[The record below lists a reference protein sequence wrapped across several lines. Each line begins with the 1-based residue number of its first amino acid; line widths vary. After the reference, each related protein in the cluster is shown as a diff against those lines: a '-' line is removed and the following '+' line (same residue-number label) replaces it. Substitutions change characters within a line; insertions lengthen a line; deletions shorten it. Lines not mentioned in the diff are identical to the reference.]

1 MTEITFEDLQRFWA
15 KTTHHPEQH
24 PHAFHPLLCH
34 MVDVATVTLA
44 LWHHVLPHA
53 TKQRIAHALGLSVEE
68 AGMLVAWIAGLHD
81 LGKASPPFTH
91 RVTPQNIHRL
101 YEGTPFEKRRDP
113 EPAKVAPHGY
123 VTASELPEILQA
135 EPFGFSPALAEQI
148 SVMIG
153 GHHGVFPRDENLES
167 IKHNLD
173 YRGGQRWIEARRQ
186 LALTFAQSFALPAR
200 QSATT
205 PATVMDNATTMIF
218 AGLVS
223 VADWIGS
230 NSKFFP
236 CEVNDQ
242 TQPFTLELTAYQTK
256 SEQHAS
262 AALTELGWMNWAEP
276 DEPREFTSLFPR
288 IAPNPMQQAAMTLA
302 PTLTEPGIV
311 VIEAPMG
318 EGKTE
323 TAMFLADHWNAVLQ
337 QRGIYFALPTQATSN
352 QMFGRVREFLRQRFP
367 EENTLL
373 QLQHGHA
380 ALSAE
385 FQTLLNEGK
394 KSRFRQLQGVSCDD
408 CDSNCSPNVVAAE
421 WFTARKRGLLAPFGV
436 GTVDQALLSI
446 LKTRHVFVR
455 LFGLAHKTV
464 VVDEVH
470 AYDAYM
476 SVLLER
482 LLEWLAALG
491 SPVILLSATLPM
503 QRRDALVRAYQK
515 GLASPTS
522 PVTPTAAAYPRITWA
537 TAAQSDVLT
546 LQTSK
551 QNSRTLHLRHLN
563 ENLTQLGA
571 TLQAALQQGG
581 CAAVICNTV
590 RRAQEVYQA
599 LLPFFAG
606 LANDDEPELDLLHA
620 RFLFKDRAAREFRA
634 LLRFGKENGQVID
647 RDNREH
653 AVRRPQRAVLVATQ
667 IIEQSLDLDFD
678 FMISEHAPVDL
689 LLQRSGRLHRH
700 QRAHRPPSLTQPMMG
715 IAAND
720 PNDPL
725 NFGVN
730 AFVYDEHV
738 LLRSHLALR
747 DRTAI
752 EIPGEVSDLIEFV
765 YDDRA
770 CPEETMQ
777 AAWHETAERL
787 RRKRA
792 DKEAKARNHLIRT
805 PHARDI
811 FNDFNPQLEEDN
823 PEFHKSLQAATRD
836 DDTPSLQVIVL
847 RHDESHRVIVSGL
860 SDERWLMEHS
870 VPLSNR
876 YVVPSLIAQS
886 PPAAWQ
892 ENALLR
898 HHRLLVLDENDQCS
912 VGGYQVRLN
921 KNLGIVI
928 TKNKEEN

>member
-1 MTEITFEDLQRFWA
+1 MTEITFDDLQRFWA
-15 KTTHHPEQH
+15 KTTHNPEQH

-34 MVDVATVTLA
+34 MVDVATVTSA
-44 LWHHVLPHA
+44 LWDNVLPRA
-53 TKQRIAHALGLSVEE
+53 TKRRIARALGLSVEE
-68 AGMLVAWIAGLHD
+68 AGTLVAWIAGLHD
-81 LGKASPPFTH
+81 LGKASPPFAH
-91 RVTPQNIHRL
+91 RVTPQNIDRL
-101 YEGTPFEKRRDP
+101 YQGTPFEKRREP
-113 EPAKVAPHGY
+113 EPAKAAPHGY
-123 VTASELPEILQA
+123 VTASELPDILQ
-135 EPFGFSPALAEQI
+135 EEFGFAPALAEQI

-153 GHHGVFPRDENLES
+153 GHHGVFPRDENL
-167 IKHNLD
+167 NLIQDNPD
-173 YRGGQRWIEARRQ
+173 YRGSQRWIEARRQ
-186 LALTFAQSFALPAR
+186 LARAFAQSFIAPLT
-200 QSATT
+200 QLKATSI
-205 PATVMDNATTMIF
+205 MDNATAMIF

-230 NSKFFP
+230 SSNFFP

-242 TQPFTLELTAYQTK
+242 TQPFTLDLTAYQMK
-256 SEQHAS
+256 SAQRAVE
-262 AALTELGWMNWAEP
+262 ALTELGWMNWAEP
-276 DEPREFTSLFPR
+276 DEPREFSKLFR
-288 IAPNPMQQAAMTLA
+288 FIQTPNPLQEAAMKMA

-337 QRGIYFALPTQATSN
+337 QRGMYFALPTQATSD
-352 QMFGRVREFLRQRFP
+352 QMFGRIREFLRQRFP
-367 EENTLL
+367 AENTLL

-491 SPVILLSATLPM
+491 SPVILLSATLPV

-522 PVTPTAAAYPRITWA
+522 PVTPTTAAYPRITWA
-537 TAAQSDVLT
+537 TATQSDALT
-546 LQTSK
+546 LQTSPH
-551 QNSRTLHLRHLN
+551 NTRTLQLRHLD
-563 ENLTQLGA
+563 EDLTQLGA
-571 TLQAALQQGG
+571 TLHAALQQGG

-590 RRAQEVYQA
+590 KRAQEVYQS

-606 LANDDEPELDLLHA
+606 LADDDEPELDLLHA

-634 LLRFGKENGQVID
+634 RRRFGKEKGNVID

-653 AVRRPQRAVLVATQ
+653 AVRRPRRAVLVATQ

-678 FMISEHAPVDL
+678 LMISEHAPADL

-700 QRAHRPPSLTQPMMG
+700 QRANRPPSLAQPMMW

-720 PNDPL
+720 PNNPL

-747 DRTAI
+747 DRETI

-770 CPEETMQ
+770 CPAETMQ
-777 AAWHETAERL
+777 AVWDETATRL
-787 RRKRA
+787 RHKRA
-792 DKEAKARNHLIRT
+792 DKQAKARNHLILT
-805 PHARDI
+805 PHARDF

-823 PEFHKSLQAATRD
+823 PEFHRSLQAATRD
-836 DDTPSLQVIVL
+836 DDTPSMQVIVL
-847 RHDESHRVIVSGL
+847 RHNETHRVTVNGL
-860 SDERWLMEHS
+860 RDERWLMERS

-876 YVVPSLIAQS
+876 QVVPALIAQS

-898 HHRLLVLDENDQCS
+898 HHRLLVLDENDQCA
-912 VGGYQVRLN
+912 VGGYQVRLD